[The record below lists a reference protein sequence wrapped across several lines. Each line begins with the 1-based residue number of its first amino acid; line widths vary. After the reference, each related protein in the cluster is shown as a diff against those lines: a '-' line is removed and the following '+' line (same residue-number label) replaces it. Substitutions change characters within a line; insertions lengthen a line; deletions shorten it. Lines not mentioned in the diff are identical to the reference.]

1 MRILFSSGP
10 MYGHVN
16 TMLPLALA
24 AQKTGHEVVV
34 ATGRDLVPHV
44 ERRGLIAWPVGL
56 THAEAGGSRPASW
69 LDFFAA
75 AARRRASDLVPRAI
89 EWKPDLVIHEETELA
104 GAVVAARSGARH
116 VVHGL
121 GVMPSMRVWQAFVSA
136 IDDLGAQWGVPDI
149 TARLREAT
157 YLHICPPALQPLG
170 ERLWQH
176 VLPLRPTA
184 GMPVVGER
192 LPAAIDALPYKDTI
206 HLTLGTVFN
215 EATEVFATA
224 IAALRDL
231 PCNLVVTVGPGGN
244 RLALGPQPANV
255 RIEEYLSHTLLL
267 PRCRLVVSHGG
278 AGIMLGALSYGL
290 PQLVMPQGADQF
302 VNADACRHAGAAL
315 SLAPEEVTSAAIVA
329 AANRLLNEPPF
340 TLAARAVRA
349 QIDVMPDPR
358 TVLAA
363 LAADEMISV
372 LACHEHN

>member
-121 GVMPSMRVWQAFVSA
+121 GVMPSMRVWQALVSA

-231 PCNLVVTVGPGGN
+231 PCNLVVTVGPEEIDSRSGRN
-244 RLALGPQPANV
+244 RRTCGSKNTCPTLCSCRDADSW
-255 RIEEYLSHTLLL
+255 YHT
-267 PRCRLVVSHGG
+267 
-278 AGIMLGALSYGL
+278 AA
-290 PQLVMPQGADQF
+290 QGSCSARS
-302 VNADACRHAGAAL
+302 ATACR
-315 SLAPEEVTSAAIVA
+315 SS
-329 AANRLLNEPPF
+329 
-340 TLAARAVRA
+340 
-349 QIDVMPDPR
+349 
-358 TVLAA
+358 
-363 LAADEMISV
+363 S
-372 LACHEHN
+372 CHRVPINS